1 MDLGWL
7 QDAPVRR
14 LTRSEFQ
21 ALADSGVLAEDE
33 RVELI
38 RGVLVRMSPVSA
50 EHEWA
55 VAELFERLRDAI
67 GTRARLRM
75 NSAFALSEDSQPQPD
90 ILVVPP
96 GNYRHKLPSNAL
108 LMVEVALSS
117 LRYDRNV
124 KARLYA
130 EDRVP
135 EYWLIDLE
143 HGVAHLF
150 DRPAKGRYRRHR
162 TVRGDGNLVP
172 GAFPDVKV
180 RLADV
185 LP

>member
-38 RGVLVRMSPVSA
+38 RGVLVRLGSVSA

-55 VAELFERLRDAI
+55 VSELFERLRDGI

-75 NSAFALSEDSQPQPD
+75 NSAFALADDSQPQPD

-96 GNYRHKLPSNAL
+96 RNYRHRLPSSAF
-108 LMVEVALSS
+108 LMIEVALSS

-130 EDRVP
+130 EEGVP

-143 HGVAHLF
+143 SLVAHVF
-150 DRPAKGRYRRHR
+150 DRPSRGRYRRHR
-162 TVRGDGNLVP
+162 TVRGDGILTP
-172 GAFPDVKV
+172 GAFPDVAI